1 MQAIPGP
8 AAEVKRCAKC
18 GEVKP
23 LGEFHRDASNTR
35 DGRQRRCKA
44 CQSPNQAAHARHQQA
59 PALLA
64 QGLKACTACGRIL
77 PLAGFAPDARKPS
90 GRQSQCR
97 ECRQAAGQRRRQ
109 ADPEAERRQKH
120 ERYWANPERMR
131 ELARDRYV
139 ATREQRL
146 ERERSRYRD
155 DPQYREYRK
164 SLAAISRQTARRI
177 VLERYG
183 TVCACCGTADDLSI
197 DHVDGGGKRHRD
209 ELAGGRQIASDEL
222 YRWLIANDFPEGF
235 QVLCRS
241 CNASKG
247 EGATCSLRHV

>member
-90 GRQSQCR
+90 GRQRCLTHR
-97 ECRQAAGQRRRQ
+97 LVPDDTGAGE
-109 ADPEAERRQKH
+109 P
-120 ERYWANPERMR
+120 
-131 ELARDRYV
+131 L
-139 ATREQRL
+139 
-146 ERERSRYRD
+146 
-155 DPQYREYRK
+155 
-164 SLAAISRQTARRI
+164 
-177 VLERYG
+177 G
-183 TVCACCGTADDLSI
+183 T
-197 DHVDGGGKRHRD
+197 
-209 ELAGGRQIASDEL
+209 
-222 YRWLIANDFPEGF
+222 WL
-235 QVLCRS
+235 
-241 CNASKG
+241 
-247 EGATCSLRHV
+247 GATA